1 MSESD
6 VFGGRPGDGYSTTNN
21 DVLLQPLSSIDDDEQ
36 HKVGNEIIDAP
47 IVASESDLTQLFNT
61 VHNRNNGNTTNDDD
75 DDDDSSLGEDLIDL
89 EGWNRRRN
97 CDADDTD
104 EEDDD
109 DDETID
115 LYGVVKK
122 KIGHLPIDDYEYND
136 TDDDIGVFGVV
147 KKIFAID
154 DHDNNNKEEEED
166 DDDDNIR
173 SSRNQRRGLFG
184 GWGKN
189 GTRHG
194 RISGKENNNT
204 VTTSTS
210 YARLGDTLTYGVD
223 SAVDDNNN
231 STTNNNTN
239 VYENGDELIDDDDA
253 INDEDE
259 EEQRMDNRLR
269 PGDHIFIWQTYG
281 INLRAYQRHA
291 VVYSV
296 DKRGST
302 RHEDEAGGHSD
313 QLYDGYA
320 DMPSFDL
327 DSLYDP
333 PEDDDSDVIVTVVS
347 FYHLSNVS
355 PRRDNT
361 ARGGN
366 KRKGCKCESLLDFI
380 GPDGLTRKKPVHKVR
395 YGRAVK
401 HGLLSSKAGVGTAL
415 KKDRIGLILARL
427 RYLLD
432 HPDDLPAHNA
442 LSANGEC
449 ASLWSVTGRWCSLQG
464 ASILAVTS
472 VGQAGGA
479 LVAGGIL
486 SQLTVLL
493 PMPGLWGA
501 AGWWWYVPA
510 TVAYPFLVP
519 MLVTLGMASLLPLE
533 ILRRNRKKWR
543 AITDGMNHDFWSLA
557 SDIIKEEYFGAMA
570 TAEREAEMRS
580 FFGVREGDTSG
591 VADDSRYMPLGVL
604 EGSDGDDDN
613 YNNREYDEYD
623 DDDDNDDNEE
633 TEALA
638 IQRMEKKCR
647 DMNVNLSGRPPSS
660 RPDRGAWGSF
670 VGSFRKKESSL
681 SARQLDDSFTETEI
695 LNTKN

>member
-1 MSESD
+1 MSESK
-6 VFGGRPGDGYSTTNN
+6 VFGGRPGDGYSPAINNN
-21 DVLLQPLSSIDDDEQ
+21 DVLLPPSSSTDDDQE
-36 HKVGNEIIDAP
+36 VDSP
-47 IVASESDLTQLFNT
+47 IVASESDLVELFNSNT
-61 VHNRNNGNTTNDDD
+61 VPHNRNNDD

-89 EGWNRRRN
+89 EGWNNRRRY
-97 CDADDTD
+97 DDTD
-104 EEDDD
+104 EDDD
-109 DDETID
+109 DNDNNID
-115 LYGVVKK
+115 VYGVVKK
-122 KIGHLPIDDYEYND
+122 KIGHLPIDDFEYND
-136 TDDDIGVFGVV
+136 HDDDIGVYGVV

-154 DHDNNNKEEEED
+154 DHNNNNDDDDDD
-166 DDDDNIR
+166 DDDDNNIR
-173 SSRNQRRGLFG
+173 NSRNNQRHGLFG
-184 GWGKN
+184 RWGN
-189 GTRHG
+189 NTCQ
-194 RISGKENNNT
+194 GKENNNT
-204 VTTSTS
+204 VSTSTPYS
-210 YARLGDTLTYGVD
+210 RLGDTLNYGVD
-223 SAVDDNNN
+223 SAADDDNNH
-231 STTNNNTN
+231 NN
-239 VYENGDELIDDDDA
+239 VDDGDFIGDNDDDDV

-259 EEQRMDNRLR
+259 EEQQMDNHLR

-296 DKRGST
+296 DKMSST
-302 RHEDEAGGHSD
+302 QLEEEAGVHSD
-313 QLYDGYA
+313 QLYDGCTA
-320 DMPSFDL
+320 AEGAGDVLSFDL

-333 PEDDDSDVIVTVVS
+333 PEDNDSNVIVMVIS
-347 FYHLSNVS
+347 FYHRSNV
-355 PRRDNT
+355 PPGRTNNT
-361 ARGGN
+361 RGSN
-366 KRKGCKCESLLDFI
+366 KRKGCKCEVLLDFI
-380 GPDGLTRKKPVHKVR
+380 GPDGLTRKKPIHKVR

-415 KKDRIGLILARL
+415 KRDQTGLILARL

-591 VADDSRYMPLGVL
+591 IVDDARYMPLGVL
-604 EGSDGDDDN
+604 GGSDGDDDN
-613 YNNREYDEYD
+613 YNNRKYDEYD
-623 DDDDNDDNEE
+623 DDADDDDEE

-660 RPDRGAWGSF
+660 RPDSGAWGSF
-670 VGSFRKKESSL
+670 VGSFRKKESV
-681 SARQLDDSFTETEI
+681 SARQLDDTFTETEI